1 MQSLKRF
8 VEWYLGVPAVEAG
21 QGTAW
26 DFTWRT
32 PWPSGIPA
40 WLVLLLALAAG
51 ALVVWVYG
59 RDARTVSTRGRIGL
73 IALRLAAVLLLLLFL
88 SELRLS
94 IDRTGLPVVVVLIDD
109 SASMQLEDQYPDE
122 NLSRAAQRLLASQRS
137 AEPSRLNLA
146 KSVLT
151 ARDGRFLKQLV
162 RQHKLRVYRFS
173 ETATPIGEREYLTA
187 DDVDELIP
195 LLEKLAPEGSL
206 TRPGPAVQKVLDD
219 LRGTPPSAIVI
230 LTDGIAS
237 TTDADRLSVGAEAAR
252 NRLVPI
258 YTVAI
263 GSEEASRDLQI
274 YGLLAD
280 EVAFV
285 GDPIQFTARLK
296 SFGYADREV
305 TVALRHAGS
314 GEELAREIVRTSQDG
329 DPVQVELAWT
339 PPRSGEFDYVLQAQ
353 ALPNETNTRNNETL
367 PHHVSVRQEPIRV
380 LLADS
385 VPRYEFR
392 YLKHLLEREA
402 LRDTGTLQVDTV
414 LQDADLQYA
423 DEDRTALRHF
433 PVKREELLQYDVII
447 LGDLDPALLGDA
459 VLENLREFVRE
470 GGGGLV
476 MIAGPSHNPLSYRGT
491 PLEPLLPVELS
502 SLQVPSAET
511 AIVDSFRPELTIEG
525 RKSSNIFR
533 FAENEEQ
540 SVAIWRELPGLYWLC
555 RSAELKP
562 GAVVFAR
569 HPTETD
575 VPVIAMQRFGAGKIL
590 FHATDELYRWR
601 FRRGDIYYGRYWIQA
616 IRWLTRS
623 KLLGRDRGAKLESD
637 RQEYEQGETVT
648 LRLRFLDERLMPS
661 GEESATVMVER
672 RGGGQQTVKLS
683 RQPAGPAIFEGQI
696 TRAAEGSYHAWV
708 VSPTFKEAPPSED
721 FVVQSESRELTK
733 RDLDRADLLKT
744 AELTRGRFY
753 TLADANSLPGDIPP
767 GQPVSLQ
774 TQDPIPLWNR
784 WELLL
789 LFATLLT
796 AEWLL
801 RKRWRLV

>member
-26 DFTWRT
+26 NFTWRT
-32 PWPSGIPA
+32 PWPAGLPA
-40 WLVLLLALAAG
+40 WLVLLLALAAA
-51 ALVVWVYG
+51 ALVVSVYR
-59 RDARTVSTRGRIGL
+59 RDARSVSTRGRIGL
-73 IALRLAAVLLLLLFL
+73 ISLRLAAVLLLLLFL

-109 SASMQLEDQYPDE
+109 SASMQLEDRYPDE
-122 NLSRAAQRLLASQRS
+122 NLSRAAQRLLASPQS

-146 KSVLT
+146 RSVLT

-162 RQHKLRVYRFS
+162 RRHKLRVYRFS
-173 ETATPIGEREYLTA
+173 ETATPIGEREYLTT
-187 DDVDELIP
+187 DDIDELLP
-195 LLEKLAPEGSL
+195 LLEKLAPEGAQ
-206 TRPGPAVQKVLDD
+206 TRPGPAVQKVLED
-219 LRGTPPSAIVI
+219 LRGTPPSAIVV

-237 TTDADRLSVGAEAAR
+237 TSDADRLSAGAETAR

-258 YTVAI
+258 YAVAI

-296 SFGYADREV
+296 AFGYADRDV
-305 TVALRHAGS
+305 SVALRHAGS
-314 GEELAREIVRTSQDG
+314 GEELAREVVRTGQDG
-329 DPVQVELAWT
+329 EPVQVELAYT
-339 PPRSGEFDYVLQAQ
+339 PPRSGEFDYVLQVE

-380 LLADS
+380 LLADA

-402 LRDTGTLQVDTV
+402 LRDSNTLKVDTV

-433 PVKREELLQYDVII
+433 PVKREELFEYDVII

-476 MIAGPSHNPLSYRGT
+476 MIAGPAHNPLSYRGT
-491 PLEPLLPVELS
+491 PLEVLLPVELS
-502 SLQVPSAET
+502 GLQVPSAEMPV
-511 AIVDSFRPELTIEG
+511 IDSFRPELTLEG

-533 FAENEEQ
+533 FAETEEQ
-540 SVAIWRELPGLYWLC
+540 SVAVWRELPELYWLS
-555 RSAELKP
+555 RATEMKP

-569 HPTETD
+569 HPAETD
-575 VPVIAMQRFGAGKIL
+575 VPVISMQRFGAGKIL

-601 FRRGDIYYGRYWIQA
+601 FRRGDIYYGRYWVQA

-661 GEESATVMVER
+661 GEETATVMVER

-683 RQPAGPAIFEGQI
+683 RQPAGPAIFEGQL
-696 TRAAEGSYHAWV
+696 TRVAEGSYHAWV

-721 FVVQSESRELTK
+721 FVVQSESRELTN
-733 RDLDRADLLKT
+733 RNLDRADLLKT

-753 TLADANSLPGDIPP
+753 TLADVAALPGDIPR

-789 LFATLLT
+789 LFAMLLT